1 MTNHKLTPQ
10 YFWKGRIA
18 DDTQYWYQKVRCIE
32 SLEDIS
38 NTKNKNIALL
48 GYAVDE
54 GVRRNQGRVGAQI
67 GPDSIKSVMG
77 SMAYHLPESIDI
89 LDFGTIWLDNSELES
104 VQDQTKEVI
113 SKLLQTK
120 YFPVILGGGH
130 DLAFPHGS
138 AIIDLAA
145 DKGESVGILNLDAH
159 FDLREKVN
167 GLGHSGSPFLEL
179 INYAKERN
187 VSLQYCCLGIQKAA
201 NPADLFV
208 TAKKTGTW
216 WLENE
221 ACTLYNWEKV
231 QDMLNAFTDKV
242 NKIYLT
248 IDMDGFSSAYAP
260 GVSASSPMGY
270 SPDFAFKV
278 IEYLAKSK
286 KLISMDVVE
295 LNPSYDQDL
304 CTAKLAARCIEFTLR
319 KILE

>member
-1 MTNHKLTPQ
+1 MKNHKLTPP

-18 DDTQYWYQKVRCIE
+18 DDTQYWYQKVHCIE

-38 NTKNKNIALL
+38 RFKNKNIALL
-48 GYAVDE
+48 GYAIEE
-54 GVRRNQGRVGAQI
+54 GVRRNQGRIGTEV
-67 GPDSIKSVMG
+67 GPDHIKSVMG
-77 SMAYHLPESIDI
+77 SMSYHLPESLEI
-89 LDFGTIWLDNSELES
+89 LDFGTIWLEDSELEG
-104 VQDQTKEVI
+104 VQNQTKEI
-113 SKLLQTK
+113 IFKLLKSK
-120 YFPVILGGGH
+120 YFPVVLGGGH

-145 DKGESVGILNLDAH
+145 DKGDSVGILNLDAH

-167 GLGHSGSPFLEL
+167 GLGHSGSPFFEL
-179 INYAKERN
+179 LDYAKKKN
-187 VSLQYCCLGIQKAA
+187 ISLQYCCLGIQKAA
-201 NPADLFV
+201 NPAYLFER
-208 TAKKTGTW
+208 ARKTGTW

-221 ACTLYNWEKV
+221 ECSLYNWEKV
-231 QDMLNAFTDKV
+231 LDLLNAFTDKV

-260 GVSASSPMGY
+260 GVSAASPMGY

-278 IEYLAKSK
+278 IEYLAKSR

-319 KILE
+319 KIWE